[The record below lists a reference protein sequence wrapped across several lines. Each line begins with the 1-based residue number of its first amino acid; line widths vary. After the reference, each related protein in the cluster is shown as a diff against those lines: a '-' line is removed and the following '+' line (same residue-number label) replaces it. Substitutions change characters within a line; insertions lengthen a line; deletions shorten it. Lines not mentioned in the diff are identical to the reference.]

1 MRYIA
6 VKCGKESFMG
16 KKNGCSLAD
25 KATDGKKK
33 IIFEF
38 LRYVLVGG
46 ISFVVDTG
54 AMTLVKEI
62 FFKEN
67 CTGIQMAVC
76 VALGFA
82 AGIVCNYLLSNLIVF
97 KSEEQ
102 KKQGRNFAA
111 FMIFLAVGLIGFGLT
126 ELGMWLGVKIVG
138 PDGLWYIL
146 VKCFVAGVVMIWN
159 YLGRKIFVYHGK

>member
-1 MRYIA
+1 
-6 VKCGKESFMG
+6 MG

-76 VALGFA
+76 VAVGFI
-82 AGIVCNYLLSNLIVF
+82 AGLICNYLLSNLIVF

-102 KKQGRNFAA
+102 KKQGRNFVA
-111 FMIFLAVGLIGFGLT
+111 FMIFFVVGLIGFGLT

>member
-1 MRYIA
+1 MDKENGGGA
-6 VKCGKESFMG
+6 VS
-16 KKNGCSLAD
+16 
-25 KATDGKKK
+25 KAADGKKK

-46 ISFVVDTG
+46 ICFVVDTG
-54 AMTLVKEI
+54 VMTLVKEI
-62 FFKEN
+62 FFREN
-67 CTGIQMAVC
+67 CTGLQMAIC
-76 VALGFA
+76 VAVGFI

-102 KKQGRNFAA
+102 KKQGRNFGAC
-111 FMIFLAVGLIGFGLT
+111 MIFFAVGLMGFGLT

-138 PDGLWYIL
+138 ADGLWYIL

-159 YLGRKIFVYHGK
+159 YLGRKIFVYRGK